1 VRLVLFAGDSTLA
14 RSAAAAAFDRIRTL
28 EDTMSDYRDE
38 SEVRRLSRHPGEWVT
53 VSPALFEVLS
63 EALILAKQSDG
74 GFDPTM
80 GPVTR
85 LWRRA
90 RRDQRYPPPDSLA
103 SAMQLVGYRLVE
115 LAPARRAIRLTRP
128 GMLLDLGGIA
138 KGFILDRAL
147 QSARMLGVDR
157 LLIQAGG
164 DVVAGDPPP
173 GLPGWR
179 IEVEGAG
186 TALTTRAASLA
197 NAALATSGDSEQFV
211 LIEGVRY
218 SHVVDPRT
226 GRPLT
231 DGRRAYVI
239 ARSGSIA
246 DGLATALTVVSDT
259 QATRL
264 VQYYPDVMVEVISPR
279 WDGGR

>member
-1 VRLVLFAGDSTLA
+1 
-14 RSAAAAAFDRIRTL
+14 
-28 EDTMSDYRDE
+28 
-38 SEVRRLSRHPGEWVT
+38 
-53 VSPALFEVLS
+53 
-63 EALILAKQSDG
+63 
-74 GFDPTM
+74 
-80 GPVTR
+80 
-85 LWRRA
+85 
-90 RRDQRYPPPDSLA
+90 
-103 SAMQLVGYRLVE
+103 
-115 LAPARRAIRLTRP
+115 
-128 GMLLDLGGIA
+128 
-138 KGFILDRAL
+138 
-147 QSARMLGVDR
+147 
-157 LLIQAGG
+157 
-164 DVVAGDPPP
+164 
-173 GLPGWR
+173 
-179 IEVEGAG
+179 VEGAG

-239 ARSGSIA
+239 ARSGRIA

-279 WDGGR
+279 RDGGR